1 MTKPRI
7 RPKATS
13 DFPVF
18 REKNANVPPW
28 KKAFLAGE
36 KKFGQNLSKRGW
48 SGRTWQG
55 REFGPPETAQGG
67 RIVSSINLQMVAWS
81 WFSNFVE
88 NILLVKEKKWK
99 WLLASRMDG
108 WMDDVNEEMDRD
120 LNDRS

>member
-13 DFPVF
+13 DYAVF

-48 SGRTWQG
+48 SGRTWRG

-67 RIVSSINLQMVAWS
+67 RIANSIKSHDGSWS

-88 NILLVKEKKWK
+88 NVYIVGKGKTFMER
-99 WLLASRMDG
+99 LLASRMDG
-108 WMDDVNEEMDRD
+108 WMM
-120 LNDRS
+120 